1 MDAKQL
7 WPLAGLA
14 FGVALGFAGAFG
26 GFGAF
31 FIVLF
36 LGALGFLTGH
46 AVQGTL
52 DLRQLFASM
61 NPGRRS
67 R

>member
-1 MDAKQL
+1 MDVK
-7 WPLAGLA
+7 WPMVGLA
-14 FGVALGFAGAFG
+14 FGAALGFAGAFG

-36 LGALGFLTGH
+36 LGALGFLAGR
-46 AVQGTL
+46 AVEGNL
-52 DLRQLFASM
+52 DLRQLFSSV
-61 NPGRRS
+61 NTGRRP

>member
-1 MDAKQL
+1 M

-14 FGVALGFAGAFG
+14 FGAALGFAGAFG

-36 LGALGFLTGH
+36 LGALGFLAGR
-46 AVQGTL
+46 AVEGNL
-52 DLRQLFASM
+52 DLRQLFSSV
-61 NPGRRS
+61 NTGRRS

>member
-1 MDAKQL
+1 M
-7 WPLAGLA
+7 WPLAGLS

-36 LGALGFLTGH
+36 LGALGFLGGR
-46 AVQGTL
+46 AIEGNR
-52 DLRQLFASM
+52 DLRQLFTSM
-61 NPGRRS
+61 NTGRRS

>member
-1 MDAKQL
+1 MDTKLL
-7 WPLAGLA
+7 WPLVGLA
-14 FGVALGFAGAFG
+14 FGAALGFAGAFG

-36 LGALGFLTGH
+36 LGAVGFLVGR
-46 AVQGTL
+46 AIEGNL
-52 DLRQLFASM
+52 DVRQLFSSAGA
-61 NPGRRS
+61 GRRP